1 LVVDGEQK
9 ERSEHH
15 LLESKTHPA
24 AEIRRMASVRPARLT
39 ETGAKGRVRCGIC
52 ERRCLIP
59 EKGTGFCK
67 TRYNIDGSLYT
78 IVYGSISSL
87 SINPIEKK
95 PFYHYWP
102 GSRALTIG
110 TWSCNFT
117 CPWCQNYDISKRYP
131 KPTDEIIEPRKLVKL
146 ALAEGCQG
154 LSFSFNEPTLLFE
167 YALDTFPI
175 AKASGLYCHFVSN
188 GYMTAEALR
197 LLAEAGMDAIKFDV
211 KGCEEVVK
219 RFCGAYSEPVWR
231 NIRLAKDL
239 GLHVEVVLL
248 LIPDINSDID
258 EVRQIARR
266 VREVA
271 GENTPLHITRFYP
284 AYKLMDKPPTPISTL
299 EKAVQAAKE
308 EGLNYVYIGNVPG
321 HRYENTW
328 CPKCGALLIERYGF
342 TITRYE
348 LTKDKKCPKCG
359 VSIPIVGEPL
369 KYLT

>member
-1 LVVDGEQK
+1 MIA
-9 ERSEHH
+9 S
-15 LLESKTHPA
+15 STPPPA
-24 AEIRRMASVRPARLT
+24 AEIRKTASVRPALLAEGST
-39 ETGAKGRVRCGIC
+39 KGRIRCGVC

-59 EKGTGFCK
+59 EKGSGFCK

-110 TWSCNFT
+110 TWSCNFA
-117 CPWCQNYDISKRYP
+117 CPWCQNYDISRKYP
-131 KPTDEIIEPRKLVKL
+131 APTDEIIEPKKLVKL

-154 LSFSFNEPTLLFE
+154 ISFSFNEPTLLFE

-175 AKASGLYCHFVSN
+175 ARASGLYCNFVSN

-231 NIRLAKDL
+231 NIKLAKDL

-248 LIPDINSDID
+248 LIPDVNSNVD
-258 EVRQIARR
+258 EVRQLARR
-266 VREVA
+266 VRQAA
-271 GENTPLHITRFYP
+271 GKDTPLHVTRFYP
-284 AYKLMDKPPTPISTL
+284 AYKLTNKPPTPITTL
-299 EKAVQAAKE
+299 ERAAQAARE

-342 TITRYE
+342 AVTRYE

-359 VSIPIVGEPL
+359 VSIPIVGAPHKHL
-369 KYLT
+369 L